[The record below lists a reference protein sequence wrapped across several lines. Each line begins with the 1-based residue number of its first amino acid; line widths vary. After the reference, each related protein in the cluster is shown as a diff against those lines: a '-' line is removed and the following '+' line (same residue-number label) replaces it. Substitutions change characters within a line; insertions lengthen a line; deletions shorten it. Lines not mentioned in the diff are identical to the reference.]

1 MQAILLALMSMML
14 LLTSTVAAVAAVP
27 DTIDGLPIGVMG
39 FEGTIEGLEGV
50 TITANGTL
58 NEIIAQAQLDHP
70 HWKPAFVRQHG
81 PSTDSALTPRADTV
95 ELEQRKKVS
104 SQAK

>member
-39 FEGTIEGLEGV
+39 FEGTFEGLEGV

-58 NEIIAQAQLDHP
+58 NEIIAQAQLDH
-70 HWKPAFVRQHG
+70 
-81 PSTDSALTPRADTV
+81 TV
-95 ELEQRKKVS
+95 GAARELGRLVEVET
-104 SQAK
+104 